1 MPTGVII
8 MTRRIV
14 LLAAVVG
21 SMALVTPVYAGN
33 GNAIGAGLLGLGIG
47 AVVGSALAPQ
57 TVYVAPAPAY
67 AGPAAYGP
75 PPWSPAWYRYCRNMH
90 GPYFDPNTGYFQ
102 APDGGFYCCQ

>member
-1 MPTGVII
+1 
-8 MTRRIV
+8 
-14 LLAAVVG
+14 
-21 SMALVTPVYAGN
+21 MALVTPAYAGN

-75 PPWSPAWYRYCRNMH
+75 PPWSGLVPVLPQVH

-102 APDGGFYCCQ
+102 APDGGFYFCQ